1 MLYKYPHYSTSLHLF
16 LAPMSSAIV
25 HLNDIKQN
33 TFPFTNIKGRNYVK
47 NGKQSLQQ
55 VHEIIAI
62 KFMK

>member
-1 MLYKYPHYSTSLHLF
+1 
-16 LAPMSSAIV
+16 MSSTIV

-33 TFPFTNIKGRNYVK
+33 TFPFGDIKGRNYVK